1 MNTKAFQKLS
11 YGLYLISTKNGEKT
25 AGCVV
30 NTLTQATSSPARVTV
45 TINKDNFTAK
55 MLLESGV
62 FAAVALAQSATMEL
76 IGAFG
81 FHSSADTDK
90 FGGFAT
96 GTDGSG
102 VPYVKEQAVARL
114 SCKVVDRMDAGTHY
128 VFLADVL
135 DAEVLEDSEPM
146 TYSYYHL
153 VKKGVTPPRASS
165 YVAEP
170 AATGYRCKI
179 CGYVLESDAVPD
191 DFVCPVCGQGKEQ
204 LEKIV

>member
-11 YGLYLISTKNGEKT
+11 YGLYLISTKNEEKT

-170 AATGYRCKI
+170 AARGYRCKI
-179 CGYVLESDAVPD
+179 CGYVLESDAIPD
-191 DFVCPVCGQGKEQ
+191 DFVCPVCGQGEEQ